1 MANGATDTIS
11 VILNPTSSSPTVK
24 NYTVAG
30 NATGVVAADFNGD
43 GNLDIAV
50 ATSNGVTI
58 LLGNGTGGFTV
69 SGSYAAGT
77 GPSAIAAGVFTSNG
91 IMDLAVANAGSNNVS
106 ILYGNG
112 NGSFQSP
119 VNIAVG
125 TDPVDIKAANLT
137 GNNITDL
144 VVANHG
150 TGANSVSVLINNG
163 SGSFTQTQYTAG
175 VGPNSIAI
183 ADFNGDGILDI
194 AVANVG
200 FNPTSSGNVN
210 TVSILFGNG
219 NGTFQPVA
227 LPVSGQPLPANVY
240 AAGPSV
246 WSIAAGD
253 VTGDGHPD
261 IVVTNNGLTTNELTV
276 LVNNGNGTLQAPIA
290 LSVGQNPIPAAVVTG
305 DFFNNG
311 SIDIASANDYGTGG
325 ADGVAILQN
334 QTIYTTLAFRVYLSH
349 PVGSTVVVKYA
360 TVNGTATA
368 GADYLPESGTLIFAG
383 TDRRDRLCA
392 GPFDGQLEQDGHPA
406 ALQCH
411 RCSHSDRHG
420 RRHHQRRSAGGHP
433 GDRQFQRWNTHA
445 QRSVEKRRL
454 QDRSAQLRRDR
465 GAGR

>member
-1 MANGATDTIS
+1 MT
-11 VILNPTSSSPTVK
+11 

-30 NATGVVAADFNGD
+30 DATGVVAADFNGD

-119 VNIAVG
+119 VNITVG

-137 GNNITDL
+137 GNSITDL

-163 SGSFTQTQYTAG
+163 SGSFTTTQYTAG

-227 LPVSGQPLPANVY
+227 VPVSGQPNLPANVY

-253 VTGDGHPD
+253 VNGDGHPD

-276 LVNNGNGTLQAPIA
+276 LVNNGNGTFQTPVA
-290 LSVGQNPIPAAVVTG
+290 LW
-305 DFFNNG
+305 
-311 SIDIASANDYGTGG
+311 
-325 ADGVAILQN
+325 
-334 QTIYTTLAFRVYLSH
+334 
-349 PVGSTVVVKYA
+349 
-360 TVNGTATA
+360 
-368 GADYLPESGTLIFAG
+368 SGRTRF
-383 TDRRDRLCA
+383 
-392 GPFDGQLEQDGHPA
+392 PPP
-406 ALQCH
+406 
-411 RCSHSDRHG
+411 S
-420 RRHHQRRSAGGHP
+420 
-433 GDRQFQRWNTHA
+433 
-445 QRSVEKRRL
+445 
-454 QDRSAQLRRDR
+454 
-465 GAGR
+465 